1 MMTLDAHRMCLTCT
15 VNGAI
20 MIYERRY
27 VIMAPKVSTFT
38 ERVAVFFTPEQLEK
52 IKAEAEKQG
61 LPVSV
66 FIRMA
71 TLKAVNE

>member
-1 MMTLDAHRMCLTCT
+1 
-15 VNGAI
+15 
-20 MIYERRY
+20 
-27 VIMAPKVSTFT
+27 MAPKISMFT
-38 ERVAVFFTPEQLEK
+38 ERVAVFFTPEQLSK

-71 TLKAVNE
+71 TLKAIKGEYNG